1 MCTLVVESGEPP
13 FEEPFEAPEPPWPE
27 DHAPQDLEWPPDGAR
42 QQNSADPRDD
52 QEEDC
57 RRVESG
63 KPCSRE
69 SKTRQEP
76 KTVFFHQ
83 SVRTRFRHL
92 TPYLPDGQRRPSLE
106 VHRLPIVG
114 DDHGLTDD
122 PWAQSGAGPSFR
134 VIRHRFV
141 FSGKDDEPTPGF
153 RASRKP
159 ENGSEPAKPPN
170 TAGHVAKT
178 GNGLDPVKAPG

>member
-69 SKTRQEP
+69 SKTCQEP
-76 KTVFFHQ
+76 KTVFFVEM
-83 SVRTRFRHL
+83 VR
-92 TPYLPDGQRRPSLE
+92 E
-106 VHRLPIVG
+106 G
-114 DDHGLTDD
+114 DV
-122 PWAQSGAGPSFR
+122 PNC
-134 VIRHRFV
+134 
-141 FSGKDDEPTPGF
+141 SGKSHDPGKPAF
-153 RASRKP
+153 RRLGILP
-159 ENGSEPAKPPN
+159 EQ
-170 TAGHVAKT
+170 
-178 GNGLDPVKAPG
+178 LL